1 MPVPKKVAERLTAGI
16 KRYQPILAAAKARD
30 VGEADTVT
38 IVKDMLGDV
47 FGYDKYAEV
56 TSEFAI
62 RGTYCDLA
70 IKVDTVLHTLIEVK
84 AIGLDLK
91 EAHVKQAVDYA
102 VNQGVDWVLLT
113 NGVCWRV
120 YHVVYA
126 KPVEQELVVDIDF
139 SALSTRSEAD
149 LDRLFLWCKEGWQK
163 SVLSEY
169 HTQRQALSR
178 FFVGA
183 MLLTDPVLDVIRRE
197 LRRVSPDV
205 KIDTDEIKAALSTEV
220 IKREVLEG
228 DKADEARRRIS
239 RAANKALRQIA
250 VKPSKA
256 GTAPTLPG
264 QIPVAGIDDARLAAG
279 E

>member
-16 KRYQPILAAAKARD
+16 KRYQPILAAAKVRD

-47 FGYDKYAEV
+47 FGYDKYSEV

-84 AIGLDLK
+84 AVGLDLK

-113 NGVCWRV
+113 NGNCWRV
-120 YHVVYA
+120 YRVVFS

-205 KIDTDEIKAALSTEV
+205 KIDPEQIRAVLSAEV

-228 DKADEARRRIS
+228 DKADDARKKIT
-239 RAANKALRQIA
+239 RAANKVLRQIA
-250 VKPSKA
+250 VRPSKTS
-256 GTAPTLPG
+256 GEPSLPG
-264 QIPVAGIDDARLAAG
+264 LPVAPAEGATGAAAP